1 MSLSQ
6 KKSFVLL
13 INTKMINLFEIAKIV
28 AVVLSATGSYLVAL
42 NDKKKRLIGFSI
54 WIISNII
61 WTIDSIMM
69 VNYTQTIL
77 WIYYNL
83 MCLLGIKNNWK

>member
-1 MSLSQ
+1 MNLSQ

-61 WTIDSIMM
+61 WTVDSIMM
-69 VNYTQTIL
+69 VNYTQTVL